1 MREKQAQTP
10 ESLKIVMGIKL
21 CKKENLVYKQNILYD
36 VFIKNCIMKKTMFI
50 LFTLFFSLYSCQDE
64 IINQQEKQ
72 INPTLEHQKMQTA
85 LKVTSN
91 ILVEMIRN
99 DKSYF
104 EEINNIIVAGSSE
117 YIEDRV
123 MFKDLFKNQQ
133 YAGSSLRVKP
143 DASKFTVD
151 FKNTFTRNRPRKV
164 NAIGGVN
171 AEIFTNPDSLINFLV
186 ANDVILNCPI
196 PLEEYD
202 ENNRIPAISFDPM
215 NNDTVNIGYLLTESG
230 EIKEVEVCQS
240 YADKH
245 PVWILIPNQAP
256 RPNYQAPPSAPL
268 KAPRKVKSDTEDGF
282 VMTINKFLLSEYYCS
297 VFCPTLNIRILR
309 SGSGFS
315 WNQQTN
321 NYTGTFAQM
330 QTFEMPRKYVYYAK
344 TMQKGAWYP
353 INLEWDYNW
362 SSDLIEQGLSI
373 YEHDSGN
380 QVTLSTTIKAAIPK
394 VGEVGVT
401 ISGTFSNKDDII
413 TLQPLGRSYV
423 KNVAEN
429 GHRDSN
435 GNFDWTF
442 TERVNYVF
450 YTRDVVHTQI
460 DGKYIYRISP
470 SCMMTI
476 SVQ

>member
-1 MREKQAQTP
+1 MKN
-10 ESLKIVMGIKL
+10 KL
-21 CKKENLVYKQNILYD
+21 
-36 VFIKNCIMKKTMFI
+36 FI
-50 LFTLFFSLYSCQDE
+50 LITLIFSFFSCQDDVD
-64 IINQQEKQ
+64 IQPEKQ
-72 INPTLEHQKMQTA
+72 TNLISEQQKMQSA
-85 LKVTSN
+85 LKTTTN
-91 ILVEMIRN
+91 ILIEMIRN
-99 DKSYF
+99 DQSYF
-104 EEINNIIVAGSSE
+104 EEINRIIVAGSPE

-123 MFKDLFKNQQ
+123 MLKDLFMNRKYIGN
-133 YAGSSLRVKP
+133 SLRVKP
-143 DASKFTVD
+143 DINKFTSD
-151 FKNTFTRNRPRKV
+151 FKYSFAKNKPRKV
-164 NAIGGVN
+164 NSLGSVSPD
-171 AEIFTNPDSLINFLV
+171 IFTNPDSLINFLV

-245 PVWILIPNQAP
+245 PVWILIPNQAS
-256 RPNYQAPPSAPL
+256 RPNYQASQSAPL

-362 SSDLIEQGLSI
+362 KSDLIEQGLSI

-380 QVTLSTTIKAAIPK
+380 QITLSTTIKAAIPK

-429 GHRDSN
+429 GHRNSN
-435 GNFDWTF
+435 GIVDWTF